1 MMFLRNTRF
10 LIPLLSLFLAGC
22 AVGKYIPEGEY
33 FYNGTKKINY
43 QDKAE
48 PSQNGDLAKADLTKV
63 LGYKPNGAIF
73 GSNSLR
79 LPFTYPFWINQNLK
93 DAKTAFGKW
102 IYKRF
107 GSEPILVSTVNP
119 PLRAQI
125 GNQLLHQYGYFSS
138 SVTSR
143 VLPLGKDSVS
153 ANVAYDVTFGPV
165 MLIDSVKYDL
175 PKSLGDSLELFAPKD
190 RLIKKGEP
198 FGVPVL
204 ENERIRISS
213 KLRDKGYYFFTPD
226 LIRYSADTL
235 QVPGR
240 AQLIVEMS
248 DEVPPEAY
256 EPWKIGTV
264 TLDLIPSEP
273 LRRLTDSL
281 DYEGL
286 HLRFSE
292 KRPSVRPGT
301 LANAVKIKSG
311 ELYHRSR
318 QEATLAA
325 LSDLNTFAYS
335 SIGYTPRKS
344 DSGENL
350 LDVVISATL
359 DQRYSTELN
368 AVYKF
373 KSNNQTGPGLGFKLD
388 RKNIF
393 HGGELLSLEAQG
405 SYEWETR
412 RPTTDRK
419 SAYGINSY
427 AFTLTSALT
436 FPKLL
441 FPWLYSRDFSYP
453 NHTRLALSGTVLNRS
468 NFYGQAQFSGEL
480 SYRFE
485 PRSNIRHTIQLLSLT
500 YNHMLYRTERFDEAI
515 AQNRGLAL
523 SFQNQFIPQITYL
536 YNYEYQDPLSRHF
549 LSLDAYLGEAGGA
562 LSLFYKRNPEA
573 EYQNH
578 RFLRALF
585 AQFVKGYGE
594 VRYAYKFSPDF
605 SIASRFYG
613 GAVYSYGNT
622 GATPYTEQ
630 FYAGG
635 ANSLRG
641 FNVRSV
647 GPGAY
652 APEVELPLS
661 FLDRT
666 GDMRLEANLEARYKV
681 IGDLEMALFAD
692 AGNIWLLRPT
702 DEKPGGAFD
711 SKYFLKDVA
720 LSAGVGV
727 RYDLSFLV
735 LRLDLGVALHRPDR
749 SGGPYFNT
757 FGKSQLPFAV
767 HLAIGYPF

>member
-1 MMFLRNTRF
+1 MTPFRKTRLF
-10 LIPLLSLFLAGC
+10 IPLFILFLAGC
-22 AVGKYIPEGEY
+22 AVEKYIPEGEY
-33 FYNGTKKINY
+33 FYTGTKINY
-43 QDKAE
+43 KDKAE
-48 PSQNGDLAKADLTKV
+48 PAPGGDLAKADLTKV
-63 LGYKPNGAIF
+63 LGYKPNGSVF
-73 GSNSLR
+73 GSSSIR
-79 LPFTYPFWINQNLK
+79 LPFTYPFWINQNMK
-93 DAKTAFGKW
+93 DSKTALGRW

-107 GSEPILVSTVNP
+107 GSEPILVSAVTP
-119 PLRAQI
+119 DLRAKI
-125 GNQLLHQYGYFSS
+125 GNQLLREYGYFSS
-138 SVTSR
+138 TVTPQVVPQGR
-143 VLPLGKDSVS
+143 DFVS
-153 ANVAYDVTFGPV
+153 AKVAYDVTFGPV
-165 MLIDSVKYDL
+165 MLIDSIRYSL
-175 PKSLGDSLELFAPKD
+175 PASLGDSLDLFAPQN
-190 RLIKKGEP
+190 RLIKKGDP
-198 FGVPVL
+198 FGVLAL

-213 KLRDKGYYFFTPD
+213 ALRDRGYYFFTPD

-240 AQLIVEMS
+240 AQLIVGMS
-248 DEVPPEAY
+248 DKVPPEAY

-264 TLDLIPSEP
+264 TVDLNPQG
-273 LRRLTDSL
+273 RLQRFTDSL
-281 DYEGL
+281 DYKGL
-286 HLRFSE
+286 HLRFAE
-292 KRPSVRPGT
+292 QRPPVRPGT

-311 ELYHRSR
+311 ELYHHGR
-318 QEATLAA
+318 QEATLVA
-325 LSDLNTFAYS
+325 LSDLNAFAYS
-335 SIGYTPRKS
+335 SINYTPRRLP
-344 DSGENL
+344 SGEKL
-350 LDVVISATL
+350 LDVLVSATL

-373 KSNNQTGPGLGFKLD
+373 KSNNQTGPGLGFTLN
-388 RKNIF
+388 RKNVF
-393 HGGELLSLEAQG
+393 GGGELLSLEARG

-412 RPTTDRK
+412 RSATDRK
-419 SAYGINSY
+419 TTFGINSY

-453 NHTRLALSGTVLNRS
+453 NHTRLALSGTILNRS

-500 YNHMLYRTERFDEAI
+500 YNHMLYRTDRFDEAI
-515 AQNRGLAL
+515 AQNRGLGL

-549 LSLDAYLGEAGGA
+549 LSLDAYFAEAGGA
-562 LSLFYKRNPEA
+562 LSLFYKRDPEVR
-573 EYQNH
+573 YQNH

-594 VRYAYKFSPDF
+594 VRYAYKFSSNF
-605 SIASRFYG
+605 TLASRFYG
-613 GAVYSYGNT
+613 GAIYSYGNT
-622 GATPYTEQ
+622 GVAPYTEQ

-641 FNVRSV
+641 FNVRSI

-652 APEVELPLS
+652 TPEVELPLS

-666 GDMRLEANLEARYKV
+666 GDMRLEANIEARYKV
-681 IGDLEMALFAD
+681 IGDLEVAAFAD

-702 DEKPGGAFD
+702 EDKPGGEFNG
-711 SKYFLKDVA
+711 KYFLKDVA
-720 LSAGVGV
+720 LSTGLGI

-735 LRLDLGVALHRPDR
+735 LRLDLGIALHRPDR
-749 SGGPYFNT
+749 SDGAYFNT
-757 FGKSQLPFAV
+757 FGTPQLPFAL